1 MSSSKYIREDNE
13 IDYDNLFKDCINYAK
28 NYGINTSE
36 ATQNYAKYLALSKD
50 IINAF
55 SKCVQEKNDIES
67 AYDEVN
73 KSYIKRFENN
83 NRIKDAEIIQKKI
96 VTKLSTLDKKEDIKK
111 YADQVF
117 QLYDEA
123 NIEPQQKQDF
133 KTITNV
139 TVNSKLYWDNAK
151 LQEFE

>member
-1 MSSSKYIREDNE
+1 M
-13 IDYDNLFKDCINYAK
+13 
-28 NYGINTSE
+28 
-36 ATQNYAKYLALSKD
+36 
-50 IINAF
+50 
-55 SKCVQEKNDIES
+55 
-67 AYDEVN
+67 
-73 KSYIKRFENN
+73 
-83 NRIKDAEIIQKKI
+83 
-96 VTKLSTLDKKEDIKK
+96 KLSTLDKKEDIKK

>member
-1 MSSSKYIREDNE
+1 MTRW
-13 IDYDNLFKDCINYAK
+13 
-28 NYGINTSE
+28 
-36 ATQNYAKYLALSKD
+36 
-50 IINAF
+50 
-55 SKCVQEKNDIES
+55 SKCTQEKNDIES
-67 AYDEVN
+67 AFDEVN
-73 KSYIKRFENN
+73 KSYIKRFKNN

-96 VTKLSTLDKKEDIKK
+96 VTKLSTLDKEEDIKK

-123 NIEPQQKQDF
+123 DIEPRQKQDF